1 MTARGRVCSQS
12 TAPDGDNLGV
22 SGTTKLCG
30 RKMEVRQKLV
40 RSGRTMMVCTLVIYD
55 IVEDKARRRIAEVCK
70 DYGLERVQYS
80 AFFGLTD
87 RNRREEMMLKFR
99 RILGDTEGNIQM
111 YVICEKDIR
120 LKKELSVNGYD
131 PYRAEE
137 LRTRAAG

>member
-1 MTARGRVCSQS
+1 
-12 TAPDGDNLGV
+12 
-22 SGTTKLCG
+22 
-30 RKMEVRQKLV
+30 
-40 RSGRTMMVCTLVIYD
+40 MMVCTLVIYD

>member
-1 MTARGRVCSQS
+1 
-12 TAPDGDNLGV
+12 
-22 SGTTKLCG
+22 
-30 RKMEVRQKLV
+30 
-40 RSGRTMMVCTLVIYD
+40 MMVCTLVIYD
-55 IVEDKARRRIAEVCK
+55 IVEDRVRRRVAEVCK
-70 DYGLERVQYS
+70 DYGLERIQYS

-99 RILGDTEGNIQM
+99 RTLGDTEGNIQM

-131 PYRAEE
+131 PDRAEE

>member
-1 MTARGRVCSQS
+1 
-12 TAPDGDNLGV
+12 
-22 SGTTKLCG
+22 
-30 RKMEVRQKLV
+30 
-40 RSGRTMMVCTLVIYD
+40 MMVCTLVIYD

-70 DYGLERVQYS
+70 DYGLERIQYS

>member
-1 MTARGRVCSQS
+1 
-12 TAPDGDNLGV
+12 
-22 SGTTKLCG
+22 
-30 RKMEVRQKLV
+30 
-40 RSGRTMMVCTLVIYD
+40 MMVCTLVIYD
-55 IVEDKARRRIAEVCK
+55 IVEDKVRRRIAEVCK

-131 PYRAEE
+131 PYRSEE

>member
-1 MTARGRVCSQS
+1 M
-12 TAPDGDNLGV
+12 
-22 SGTTKLCG
+22 
-30 RKMEVRQKLV
+30 
-40 RSGRTMMVCTLVIYD
+40 CTLVIYD

-70 DYGLERVQYS
+70 DYGLERIQYS